1 LKQSLTIAVSGSNG
15 QLGSELRELAKQ
27 FPSHR
32 FYFFDRQ
39 AFSITDEAAA
49 ASVFET
55 HQPDFFINCAAYTA
69 VDKAESEK
77 ELAFQINGQAPGTL
91 ASLCKQYHCRF
102 LHIST
107 DYVFDGTAREPI
119 KEADTVSPVNS
130 YGESK
135 LRGEQLAMK
144 NNEEA
149 LIIRTSWV
157 YSVYGNNFVKT
168 MMRLMKEREEIRVVS
183 DQIGSPTYAADL
195 AEAILQIV
203 VSGKWVPGI
212 YNYSNEGILSWFEF
226 ANEIKKQT
234 GSSCMVTPIATA
246 QYPTP
251 ARRPAYS
258 VLDKEKIVSTYGV
271 VLRHWQES
279 LERCIQKLS
288 A

>member
-1 LKQSLTIAVSGSNG
+1 MKQSLIIAVSGSNG
-15 QLGSELRELAKQ
+15 QLGSELRELANR
-27 FPSHR
+27 FPAHR

-39 AFSITDEAAA
+39 AFSVTDEAAA
-49 ASVFET
+49 ASVFQT
-55 HQPDFFINCAAYTA
+55 YQPDFFINCAAYTA
-69 VDKAESEK
+69 VDKAESEI

-91 ASLCKQYHCRF
+91 AGLCKQYHCRF

-119 KEADTVSPVNS
+119 KEADAVSPVNS

-135 LRGEQLAMK
+135 LRGEQQVMK

-157 YSVYGNNFVKT
+157 YSGYGNNFVKT

-203 VSGKWVPGI
+203 LSGKWVPGI

-234 GSSCMVTPIATA
+234 GSSCIVTPIATA

-271 VLRHWQES
+271 VLRQWQES